1 MDLEKLKG
9 KTIDDATLAE
19 LKAHVD
25 GLETRAETAEGK
37 AKSAQ
42 KESIEGRKQLKAERD
57 AAFDKL
63 GVTTME
69 EIEALPDAKGQAD
82 AVKQIETKLKKTE
95 AALAEEKTAHEA
107 LKGDLATERRSTAI
121 AKAAAKHNFID
132 AEDAATLIGSRV
144 KANDD
149 GELMFTGADGKLV
162 KLDDGVAWLAKSKP
176 HLVKPAGGNG
186 STGARPNGNSGSGG
200 GPEKKPERKDY
211 QSDVDFTKAEA
222 RFFRSQQDATAAH

>member
-9 KTIDDATLAE
+9 KTIDDALLGE
-19 LKAHVD
+19 LKAHVE
-25 GLETRAETAEGK
+25 GLEARAETAEGK
-37 AKSAQ
+37 ATKAQ
-42 KESIEGRKQLKAERD
+42 KESIDGRKQLKAERD
-57 AAFDKL
+57 TAFEKL

-69 EIEALPDAKGQAD
+69 ELEALPDAKGQAD
-82 AVKQIETKLKKTE
+82 AVKQIEAKLKKAE
-95 AALAEEKTAHEA
+95 AALTEEKTAHET
-107 LKGDLATERRSTAI
+107 LKGELATERRSTAI

-186 STGARPNGNSGSGG
+186 GSGVKPAG
-200 GPEKKPERKDY
+200 QGSGAPAIKPERKDY
-211 QSDVDFTKAEA
+211 PNDIEFTKAETKW
-222 RFFRSQQDATAAH
+222 FRQGDGSATH

>member
-9 KTIDDATLAE
+9 KTIDDALLAD

-25 GLETRAETAEGK
+25 GLETLAEKAEGK
-37 AKSAQ
+37 AKAAQ

-63 GVTTME
+63 GVTTIE

-82 AVKQIETKLKKTE
+82 AVKQVETKLKKAE
-95 AALAEEKTAHEA
+95 AALAEEKTAHET
-107 LKGDLATERRSTAI
+107 LRGELATERRSTAI

-176 HLVKPAGGNG
+176 HLVKPAGGTGGTGNRPGGAQGNG
-186 STGARPNGNSGSGG
+186 GA
-200 GPEKKPERKDY
+200 PEKKPERKDY
-211 QSDVDFTKAEA
+211 QNDIEFTKAETKW
-222 RFFRSQQDATAAH
+222 FRGQNEASATH